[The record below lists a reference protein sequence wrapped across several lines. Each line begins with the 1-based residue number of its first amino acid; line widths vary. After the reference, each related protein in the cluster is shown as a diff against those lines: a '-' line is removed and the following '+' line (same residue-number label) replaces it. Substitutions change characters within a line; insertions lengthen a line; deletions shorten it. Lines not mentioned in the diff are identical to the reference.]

1 MQIHE
6 IAEGDEGSSEDGFE
20 DGDDCCEEDE
30 KEEAMV
36 HELAGEL
43 FEGRGGKMRI
53 NSVRSSFKDDEH
65 NLLFDLEED
74 TGGSLLLTIFKWTVR
89 NNYVLMT

>member
-6 IAEGDEGSSEDGFE
+6 IAEGDEGSSEDG
-20 DGDDCCEEDE
+20 DDCCEEDE
-30 KEEAMV
+30 REEAMV

-43 FEGRGGKMRI
+43 FEGRGKMRI
-53 NSVRSSFKDDEH
+53 NSVRSSFKDDEN

-74 TGGSLLLTIFKWTVR
+74 TGGSLLLTNFEWTVR